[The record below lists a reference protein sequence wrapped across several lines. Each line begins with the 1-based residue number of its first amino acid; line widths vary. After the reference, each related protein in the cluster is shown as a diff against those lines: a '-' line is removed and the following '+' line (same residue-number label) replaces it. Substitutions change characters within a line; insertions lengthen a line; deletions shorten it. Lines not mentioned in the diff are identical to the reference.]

1 MDKSM
6 NFIPEND
13 VQQMFELQ
21 GRVYAAEVYIRNTT
35 FPDKDVLLAM
45 LGAEPDKVTA
55 LKEKLAETEKEL
67 EEARNKIAELEDYED
82 GILVDEDVFDMLADM
97 DDDEVTAF
105 LFGDGEDLVADS
117 EEAAL
122 SEEADDNE

>member
-13 VQQMFELQ
+13 VQEMYELQ
-21 GRVYAAEVYIRNTT
+21 GRVYAAEVYIRSVT
-35 FPDKDVLLAM
+35 FPDRDVLLDM

-55 LKEKLAETEKEL
+55 LKREL
-67 EEARNKIAELEDYED
+67 EESSAALEQAYEKIAELEAELEYED
-82 GILVDEDVFDMLADM
+82 GILI
-97 DDDEVTAF
+97 DDDDPLGLVCADYEETDDF
-105 LFGDGEDLVADS
+105 LFDEYEGDD
-117 EEAAL
+117 L